1 MKKALS
7 LILALT
13 LLFAM
18 ALPAAAETQTLTVV
32 YSAPETTYT
41 LTIPSS
47 QAVTDN
53 VHTNIGMVHV
63 ASSANFFNQH
73 LTVACEIS
81 EFAGS
86 TNKLVF
92 PAYLAFLPE
101 GAEEGDLSGNAH
113 SDFRD
118 GSSESSSVTE
128 EAVPL
133 VLNFYEVT
141 GENGALADKAV
152 SDTDGG
158 PVQVN
163 SLWAYVT
170 LSGNRAPS
178 DTYTATVTY
187 TASVKPNS

>member
-1 MKKALS
+1 MKKTLS

-18 ALPAAAETQTLTVV
+18 ALPAAAETQTLTVT

-41 LTIPSS
+41 LTIPSN
-47 QAVTDN
+47 QTVTDN

-63 ASSANFFNQH
+63 ASSAYFFNQH
-73 LTVACEIS
+73 LTVKCEIS
-81 EFAGS
+81 EFAGNN
-86 TNKLVF
+86 NKLVF
-92 PAYLAFLPE
+92 PAFLAFLPE
-101 GAEEGDLSGNAH
+101 GANEGELSGNAH
-113 SDFRD
+113 SVVRS
-118 GSSESSSVTE
+118 GSSASSDVTD

-152 SDTDGG
+152 SDTDSGS
-158 PVQVN
+158 VQVN
-163 SLWAYVT
+163 SLWAYVA

-187 TASVKPNS
+187 TASVNPNS